1 MARSGIRSVLDQGD
15 LADGSREPEGVRFS
29 HTMADLEG
37 RRKMRVLVVMVSCLV
52 VLAATATVEAQ
63 GIANSFTELRL
74 LVRPGDTVS
83 VTDTTGREVTGKIAE
98 LSPSSL
104 ALVVSGR
111 RRDLRE
117 VDVTT
122 IRQRR
127 GDSLQ
132 NGALIGM
139 CIGGGLVLAAVA
151 AADDADL
158 GGWGVAMTVTYA
170 GIGAGVGA
178 GVDALIVTRQVIYE
192 QPPAQGARLRISPI
206 LTAERKGALVSIRF

>member
-1 MARSGIRSVLDQGD
+1 
-15 LADGSREPEGVRFS
+15 
-29 HTMADLEG
+29 
-37 RRKMRVLVVMVSCLV
+37 MRVLVVMVSCLV

-83 VTDTTGREVTGKIAE
+83 VTGTTGGEVTGKIAE

-104 ALVVSGR
+104 ALMVNGQ
-111 RRDLRE
+111 RRDLHE
-117 VDVTT
+117 SDVTT

-132 NGALIGM
+132 NGALW
-139 CIGGGLVLAAVA
+139 GLC
-151 AADDADL
+151 
-158 GGWGVAMTVTYA
+158 
-170 GIGAGVGA
+170 IGAGLPAALFALSGAHDVNGGMVAMGMLIDGGVGAGIGA
-178 GVDALIVTRQVIYE
+178 GVDALIVTRQVIY
-192 QPPAQGARLRISPI
+192 QRGSSQGASLRISSI